1 MGAFDVAKPIT
12 IPDDSK
18 PEEAAAF
25 RKKWGWEAHEQ
36 VTIKGMYT
44 GVEEEAVSNASSSI
58 KGKGK
63 NRDVEVHMGTARNK
77 LLEVMIV
84 GWTLVQNGRP
94 VEVTD
99 RAILRL
105 PANYRKPILEKCDEI
120 ARTMDEEE
128 EEDFL
133 ASSNGHSPGTSD
145 EMKSFPM
152 PS

>member
-36 VTIKGMYT
+36 VTIKGAYT
-44 GVEEEAVSNASSSI
+44 GVEQEAVDNASNAI

-63 NRDVEVHMGTARNK
+63 NRDFDIRVGTARNK

-84 GWTLVQNGRP
+84 GWTFVQNGRS

-120 ARTMDEEE
+120 AQTMDEEE

-133 ASSNGHSPGTSD
+133 APANGHSQASLD
-145 EMKSFPM
+145 EMKSSLM

>member
-1 MGAFDVAKPIT
+1 MGAFDVARPIT

-25 RKKWGWEAHEQ
+25 RKKWRWEAYEQ
-36 VTIKGMYT
+36 ITIKGAFT
-44 GVEEEAVSNASSSI
+44 GVEQEAVDNASNAI

-63 NRDVEVHMGTARNK
+63 NRDIDVRVGTARNK

-84 GWTLVQNGRP
+84 GWTFAINGRP

-99 RAILRL
+99 RSILKL

-120 ARTMDEEE
+120 AQTMDEEE
-128 EEDFL
+128 EEGFL
-133 ASSNGHSPGTSD
+133 PSANG
-145 EMKSFPM
+145 
-152 PS
+152 